1 MVYQS
6 QPLRIGWRRRLEKEE
21 KMTEQDKTAQ
31 FVFTV
36 VIAPENKQYD
46 VELWDFAGTE
56 PKQLST
62 GSGSN
67 WRTALGEA
75 LSKIELPTD
84 KQEKTVSDLVKERA
98 EDEGV

>member
-1 MVYQS
+1 MS
-6 QPLRIGWRRRLEKEE
+6 
-21 KMTEQDKTAQ
+21 EQEKTAQ

-36 VIAPENKQYD
+36 VIAPANKQYD

-56 PKQLST
+56 PKQLAT
-62 GSGSN
+62 GKASN

-84 KQEKTVSDLVKERA
+84 KVEKTINDLVKEGA
-98 EDEGV
+98 EDEGQVASDN

>member
-1 MVYQS
+1 MMS
-6 QPLRIGWRRRLEKEE
+6 
-21 KMTEQDKTAQ
+21 EQDKMAQ

-36 VIAPENKQYD
+36 VVIPDNKRYEI
-46 VELWDFAGTE
+46 ELWDFAGTKPDLIAAGE
-56 PKQLST
+56 GT
-62 GSGSN
+62 N

-84 KQEKTVSDLVKERA
+84 KVDKTINDVIKEGV

>member
-1 MVYQS
+1 
-6 QPLRIGWRRRLEKEE
+6 
-21 KMTEQDKTAQ
+21 MTEQDKTAQ

-36 VIAPENKQYD
+36 VVIPDNKRYEI
-46 VELWDFAGTE
+46 ELWDFAGAKPDLIAAGEGT
-56 PKQLST
+56 
-62 GSGSN
+62 N

-84 KQEKTVSDLVKERA
+84 KVEKTVSDLVKERA